1 MTKSTNGGGGG
12 LSLSF
17 TAKEDIQICIEADV
31 FAEYLRTEHDFD
43 PETAAKV
50 ARDFNTEKLILK
62 NNGSRTRVQCRGDK
76 IFNILRI
83 PVKELKALT
92 TV

>member
-1 MTKSTNGGGGG
+1 MTKSTNGGGG

-17 TAKEDIQICIEADV
+17 TAKEDIQICIQSAV
-31 FAEYLRTEHDFD
+31 FTEYLITEHDFD
-43 PETAAKV
+43 PDTAAKV
-50 ARDFNTEKLILK
+50 AEDFHTEKLILK

-83 PVKELKALT
+83 PVKELEVLT